1 MVALAYTTKSES
13 ITVTSTSAG
22 ASADV
27 LYTCPAKHDS
37 TLDMLYV
44 TNGGNSTSK
53 IYVEF
58 YHADDDEYHK
68 LVNGKSLAGNDTY
81 NILASAN
88 MHLHAGDKIVVY
100 KESGTTFDITLSA
113 REFFN
118 PNRIT
123 SS

>member
-27 LYTCPAKHDS
+27 LYTCPPNHDA

-58 YHADDDEYHK
+58 YHADDTSYHK
-68 LVNGKSLAGNDTY
+68 LVNGKSLAGHDTY
-81 NILASAN
+81 NILSSSN

-100 KESGTTFDITLSA
+100 KESGTTFDITISA

-118 PNRIT
+118 PNRIA
-123 SS
+123 

>member
-27 LYTCPAKHDS
+27 LYECPANHDAS
-37 TLDMLYV
+37 IDMLFV
-44 TNGGNSTSK
+44 SNSGGSSGK
-53 IYVEF
+53 ISIQF
-58 YHADDDEYHK
+58 YHADDDTYHHF
-68 LVNGKSLAGNDTY
+68 LVDYATDGNSGTS
-81 NILASAN
+81 ILGASQF
-88 MHLHAGDKIVVY
+88 HLHAGDKIVCY
-100 KESGTTFDITLSA
+100 KESGKTFDVTLSA

-123 SS
+123 A

>member
-13 ITVTSTSAG
+13 ITVTSTSSG

-27 LYTCPAKHDS
+27 LYTCPPNHDA

-44 TNGGNSTSK
+44 TNGTNSTKK

-58 YHADDDEYHK
+58 YHADDTTYHK
-68 LVNGKSLAGNDTY
+68 LVNGKSLSGHDTY
-81 NILASAN
+81 NILSSSN

-100 KESGTTFDITLSA
+100 KESNATFDITVSA

-118 PNRIT
+118 PNRIA
-123 SS
+123 